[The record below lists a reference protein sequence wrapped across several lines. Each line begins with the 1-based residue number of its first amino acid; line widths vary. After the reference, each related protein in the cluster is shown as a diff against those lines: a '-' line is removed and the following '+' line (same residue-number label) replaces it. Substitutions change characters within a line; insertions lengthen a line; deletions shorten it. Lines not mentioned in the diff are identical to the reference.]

1 MSMEVEES
9 AAGRRTVVVL
19 SFSDLARDPRVN
31 RQIRFLRERYR
42 VVAVG
47 YADPRVEGVEF
58 VPVRLRGKSV
68 AGRIASAV
76 QLLTGR
82 FERYYW
88 RQHHVLDLAERLA
101 GVRADVIVANDI
113 DTLPLA
119 LRVAGDVPVVFDAHE
134 YAPLEFE
141 DRIFFRLFL
150 QRYRT
155 YLCRTYIPRTAGM
168 MTVCESIAEAYERDT
183 GVRPAVVLNAPDH
196 EPLEPVTR
204 PPGDRTIRLVH
215 HGGANPSRKLDRMI
229 RMMDDLA
236 ERFVL
241 DLLLVEAG
249 GGGEI
254 ERLKRLAHGN
264 DRIRFLDPVPMRE
277 LPRFL
282 NAYDVGIFILPPT
295 NFNYRYALPN
305 KLFEFI
311 QARLAVAVS
320 PSPEMA
326 RVVRET
332 GCGVVSRDF
341 SPQAMAEVLRT
352 LDRERIEA
360 YKRRSHEAARE
371 LSAERSRA
379 TLLEVVDRVVQRR
392 SHGPVAAEWGSDV
405 ESREG

>member
-1 MSMEVEES
+1 MSVDVEGS
-9 AAGRRTVVVL
+9 AVGRRTAVVL

-42 VVAVG
+42 VVAAG

-58 VPVRLRGKSV
+58 VPVRLRGKSA

-101 GVRADVIVANDI
+101 GVRADVILANDI

-119 LRVAGDVPVVFDAHE
+119 LRVAGDAPVVFDAHE

-141 DRIFFRLFL
+141 DRLFFRLFL

-168 MTVCESIAEAYERDT
+168 ATVCESIAAAYERDT
-183 GVRPAVVLNAPDH
+183 GVRPVVVLNAPDY
-196 EPLEPVTR
+196 EPLEPMAR
-204 PPGDRTIRLVH
+204 APGDRTIRLVH
-215 HGGANPSRKLDRMI
+215 HGGANPSRELDRMI
-229 RMMDDLA
+229 RMMDHLD
-236 ERFVL
+236 ERFTL

-249 GGGEI
+249 GGGYI
-254 ERLKRLAHGN
+254 AKLKRLARGN

-305 KLFEFI
+305 KLFEYI

-320 PSPEMA
+320 PAPEMA
-326 RVVRET
+326 RVVRAT
-332 GCGVVSRDF
+332 GCGVVSRDD
-341 SPQAMAEVLRT
+341 SPRAMAEALRT
-352 LDRERIEA
+352 LDLERILD
-360 YKRRSHEAARE
+360 YKRRAHEAA
-371 LSAERSRA
+371 A
-379 TLLEVVDRVVQRR
+379 TLNADQARAGVLALVDRALHRR
-392 SHGPVAAEWGSDV
+392 SNRVARARINS
-405 ESREG
+405 